1 MPDKRESRTRKEPVA
16 SYPETA
22 VLSSRQVCE
31 ALGISQHRMGGTGA
45 VEPGALIGPGPE
57 VLEAKSSNGEIVHLF
72 GIASDWREWSDEK
85 LFAAIETEHK
95 KRNA

>member
-1 MPDKRESRTRKEPVA
+1 M
-16 SYPETA
+16 
-22 VLSSRQVCE
+22 
-31 ALGISQHRMGGTGA
+31 
-45 VEPGALIGPGPE
+45 EPGALIGPGPE